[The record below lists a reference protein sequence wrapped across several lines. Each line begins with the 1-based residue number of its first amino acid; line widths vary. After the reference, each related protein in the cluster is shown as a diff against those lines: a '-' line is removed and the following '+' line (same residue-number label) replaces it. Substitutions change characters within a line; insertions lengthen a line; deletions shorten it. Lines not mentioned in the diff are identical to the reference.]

1 MEVTIAID
9 AMGGDHGVSVT
20 VPAAVAYLRDH
31 PNDTIV
37 LVGLVEPIKS
47 ALRSAGISG
56 QQPNLRI
63 YPATEVVGMD
73 EQPQS
78 ALRGKKDSSM
88 RVSINL
94 VKSEEAFACVSAGNT
109 GALMATARYVLKT
122 LPGIDRPAIA
132 SFLPTHTG
140 QVCMLDLGANT
151 DCTSEHLL
159 QFALMGSTLV
169 TALEHKP
176 NPTVGLLNIG
186 SEDIKGNE
194 VVKQTAELLRGSDL
208 NFYGNV
214 EGDDIFKGVTDVVV
228 CDGFVGNVA
237 LKTAEGVAKMMG
249 GFLKEGFSRN
259 LFTKLAALVSLPVLK
274 AFKHRL
280 DHRRY
285 NGASFLGLKGIVVKS
300 HGSADAFAFQ
310 CAIERAA
317 EEARGGMLQHIS
329 EHVEKWHNARQLNAG
344 EAI

>member
-1 MEVTIAID
+1 MDVTIAID
-9 AMGGDHGVSVT
+9 AMGGDHGLSVT
-20 VPAAVAYLRDH
+20 VPAAVAYLHDH
-31 PNDTIV
+31 PCDTIV
-37 LVGLVEPIKS
+37 LVGLAEAVED

-56 QQPNLRI
+56 QHPNLRI
-63 YPATEVVGMD
+63 HPATEVVGMD

-94 VKSEEAFACVSAGNT
+94 VKSEQASACVSAGNT

-132 SFLPTHTG
+132 SFLPTHKG

-151 DCTSEHLL
+151 DCTAEHLL

-176 NPTVGLLNIG
+176 SPTVGLLNIG

-249 GFLKEGFSRN
+249 GFLKEGFSRT
-259 LFTKLAALVSLPVLK
+259 LLTKIAALVSLPVLK

-300 HGSADAFAFQ
+300 HGSADVFAFQ

-329 EHVEKWHNARQLNAG
+329 EHVEKWHNARQNTIG
-344 EAI
+344 EAS